1 MSWSFVS
8 KERFRPMAGTEKR
21 PDVDLPTRRA
31 IAKQQGLQWVGLA
44 IRARK
49 AVIGA
54 DAVMKAVQSR
64 KAQLVLVAEDAGS
77 NMAKKY
83 RDKCAFYNIPLVVC
97 FDRWELGIACGKPQT
112 VAVAFMDPGF
122 ATKMQQYYG
131 EFSGG
136 EAFGETS
143 SI

>member
-1 MSWSFVS
+1 
-8 KERFRPMAGTEKR
+8 MAGTEER
-21 PDVDLPTRRA
+21 PDADLSA
-31 IAKQQGLQWVGLA
+31 IRTVAKQQALQWVGLA

-64 KAQLVLVAEDAGS
+64 KARLVLVTEDAGA

-83 RDKCAFYNIPLVVC
+83 RDKCAFYDIPLVVW

-122 ATKMQQYYG
+122 AAKMEKYYG

-143 SI
+143 SV